1 MLIDET
7 FFKGN
12 LYIAN
17 VDEPDPD
24 NLLYT
29 DLKSFIERSEEEVLS
44 FAFGVKMWLDF
55 KERYKADPE
64 NLPENYKAILNGKH
78 YTKIYNGE
86 PKDLYWKG
94 LVQREEKE
102 SLLAYHVYV
111 SYQNNN
117 VTQTTAFGQTKV
129 DNKIGVQVPITPKV
143 TRIHNEFLEMLHG
156 GIRTDR
162 SGLTYEGNPYWDLGR
177 GIDYFGIY
185 NRSGFVSLMQF
196 LLDNAQDYPLLEFN
210 YSKFGTL
217 QNDFGL

>member
-1 MLIDET
+1 M
-7 FFKGN
+7 
-12 LYIAN
+12 
-17 VDEPDPD
+17 
-24 NLLYT
+24 
-29 DLKSFIERSEEEVLS
+29 
-44 FAFGVKMWLDF
+44 
-55 KERYKADPE
+55 
-64 NLPENYKAILNGKH
+64 
-78 YTKIYNGE
+78 
-86 PKDLYWKG
+86 
-94 LVQREEKE
+94 
-102 SLLAYHVYV
+102 

-185 NRSGFVSLMQF
+185 NRSGFVSLMRF
-196 LLDNAQDYPLLEFN
+196 LLDNARDYPLLEVN